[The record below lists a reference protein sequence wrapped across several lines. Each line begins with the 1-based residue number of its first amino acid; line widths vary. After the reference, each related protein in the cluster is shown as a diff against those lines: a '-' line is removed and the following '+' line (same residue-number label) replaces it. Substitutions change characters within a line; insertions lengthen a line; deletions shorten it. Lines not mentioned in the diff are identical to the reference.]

1 MKNIYNISK
10 TVTFLSLTILSF
22 LWNCNKVLAYH
33 VLDESRPPSVFS
45 LCCCIKESSDD
56 ARTIYSCKYLEVE
69 SCPDNSKQY
78 KVAGEGCPSNLIF
91 TKYAVESSGTNN
103 SLNQ

>member
-1 MKNIYNISK
+1 MKNIYKISR
-10 TVTFLSLTILSF
+10 TLTLLSLIALSMT
-22 LWNCNKVLAYH
+22 CNKVLAYH
-33 VLDESRPPSVFS
+33 VSDESRPPSVFS

-78 KVAGEGCPSNLIF
+78 KVPGEGCPSNLIF
-91 TKYAVESSGTNN
+91 TKYGAESSGTNN